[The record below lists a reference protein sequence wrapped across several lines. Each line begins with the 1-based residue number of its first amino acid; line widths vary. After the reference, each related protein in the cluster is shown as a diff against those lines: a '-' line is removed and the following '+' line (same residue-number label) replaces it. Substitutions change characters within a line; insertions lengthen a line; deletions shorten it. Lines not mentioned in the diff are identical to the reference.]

1 MPCWVYALECLQ
13 DKPIGAGLRTLQGLA
28 VNFTSSCQMA
38 LQGCWVSF
46 YSSPIDK
53 ESSYCCLTGYHQTQA
68 AGCKIYIYIFLLL
81 NLYFAVK
88 CQGWVLCQYVYHAW
102 YFMCG
107 VCVCEEQILNFCPFF
122 YWVVCPFSS
131 FIVVLYV

>member
-1 MPCWVYALECLQ
+1 MPFWVYALECLQ
-13 DKPIGAGLRTLQGLA
+13 DKPIGAGLRALQGLA

-68 AGCKIYIYIFLLL
+68 AGCKIYIFFFTFKFVFCSKVPRLSTLSICLPCMVFY
-81 NLYFAVK
+81 V
-88 CQGWVLCQYVYHAW
+88 WVY
-102 YFMCG
+102 
-107 VCVCEEQILNFCPFF
+107 VCVKNKFLTF
-122 YWVVCPFSS
+122 VHFSIGLS
-131 FIVVLYV
+131 VLFLHL